1 MLLAIDSGN
10 TNTVFAV
17 FADDGAI
24 VGQWRASAKTTRT
37 ADEIAVWLRQL
48 MKLEKI
54 DRKKIKAV
62 IVASV
67 VPNNLFDLRRLSEKY
82 FDCPA
87 LVIGDEGVDLGA
99 DVNVDRPDEVG
110 ADRVVNAVAA
120 YESYGGP
127 LLVLDFGTATTL
139 DLVGNEG
146 AYEGGVIAPGVNL
159 SLDALQAAAA
169 KLPRVEIEAPDTVIG
184 KNTISAM
191 QSGIY
196 FGYAAMIE
204 GLIAR
209 IREESGYNP
218 LTAIATGG
226 LAPIFAPACPSI
238 REVDSDLT
246 LRGLYAIYRRNR
258 A

>member
-17 FADDGAI
+17 FSDEGDI
-24 VGQWRASAKTTRT
+24 VGQWRASAKTART

-54 DRKKIKAV
+54 HLNKIDQ
-62 IVASV
+62 IIIASV
-67 VPNNLFDLRRLSEKY
+67 VPNNLFDLRQLAKKY
-82 FDCPA
+82 FDCDA
-87 LVIGDEGVDLGA
+87 LVVGDDGVDIGA
-99 DVNVDRPDEVG
+99 EVNVDRPDEVG

-120 YESYGGP
+120 FAAYGGP

-139 DLVGNEG
+139 DLVGETG
-146 AYEGGVIAPGVNL
+146 AYQGGVIAPGVNL

-169 KLPRVEIEAPDTVIG
+169 KLPRVDVARPEKVVGT
-184 KNTISAM
+184 NTISAM

-196 FGYAAMIE
+196 YGYASMIE
-204 GLIAR
+204 GLIQR
-209 IREESGYNP
+209 IRDETAMRDLP
-218 LTAIATGG
+218 AIATGG
-226 LAPIFAPACPSI
+226 LASVFAPACPSI
-238 REVDSDLT
+238 QHVDSDLT
-246 LRGLYAIYRRNR
+246 LRGLYAINRRNR